1 MYSALDYSLS
11 EEEQCQLSEEL
22 EELIA
27 SMTTEGK
34 RVICYLLEKQHLS
47 MELLL
52 IAESDDEEE
61 GVDEGIDEGFKRW
74 DDEEE
79 RCPPVQE
86 FDVILQVG

>member
-1 MYSALDYSLS
+1 
-11 EEEQCQLSEEL
+11 
-22 EELIA
+22 
-27 SMTTEGK
+27 
-34 RVICYLLEKQHLS
+34 